1 MSLPLLTAVAL
12 AALVNEPF
20 TLEWKGGEPPPVKVI
35 DFGPDGVGG
44 YPVVEAEAIGKEA
57 RLRLSYGCVPGIGD
71 GGDFSRA
78 TSARYL
84 GPTVDLPILPASV
97 DRFDVFSITNAGTY
111 AAPLQQGL
119 VRYVRVRLDTPGTA
133 VKVAAV
139 RFENRGTHSTEPVVG
154 SFAWKQEYVFDLTGV
169 QPRIVSANVG
179 QTFEA

>member
-1 MSLPLLTAVAL
+1 MAIGAVAL

-20 TLEWKGGEPPPVKVI
+20 TLEWKGGEPSPVKVI
-35 DFGPDGVGG
+35 DFGP
-44 YPVVEAEAIGKEA
+44 
-57 RLRLSYGCVPGIGD
+57 D

-97 DRFDVFSITNAGTY
+97 DRFDVFSITNSGAY

-119 VRYVRVRLDTPGTA
+119 VRYVRVRLETPGTA

-154 SFAWKQEYVFDLTGV
+154 SFACSKLSAPPCLTQV
-169 QPRIVSANVG
+169 K
-179 QTFEA
+179 